1 MDCVKKV
8 INAGK
13 ETLNKVSDMIK
24 LDKSKMLNLT
34 NDSIKV
40 GISTITVAA
49 SKNELSQKT
58 ITHDVAS
65 KLVGL
70 AVYHIALSDRIEKL
84 EASNE
89 KLKKLNFSL
98 TVKLTTMVLV
108 STALLSGIES
118 LNNEKLMLELAGM
131 AVGIAVH
138 NMFISKFVDKTGTK
152 GDARQ
157 MVDDWAIVLTI
168 SVATQLVMT
177 RGNLN
182 KTIAN
187 LTNPEALKNL
197 ISDILGRNVASAVDY
212 A

>member
-8 INAGK
+8 MNAGK
-13 ETLNKVSDMIK
+13 NVLSKMTSIIK
-24 LDKSKMLNLT
+24 LNESRMTDLK

-40 GISTITVAA
+40 GLSTAAVAF
-49 SKNELSQKT
+49 SQNKLSQKT
-58 ITHDVAS
+58 VTHDIAS

-70 AVYHIALSDRIEKL
+70 AVYHIVLADRVEKL
-84 EASNE
+84 EDSNE
-89 KLKKLNFSL
+89 KLQKLNFSL

-138 NMFISKFVDKTGTK
+138 NMFTSKLVDRTGTK

-177 RGNLN
+177 RGDLN
-182 KTIAN
+182 KTLAN
-187 LTNPEALKNL
+187 LSNPTGFKNM
-197 ISDILGRNVASAVDY
+197 ISNILGRNVASAVDY

>member
-8 INAGK
+8 MNAGK
-13 ETLNKVSDMIK
+13 NVL
-24 LDKSKMLNLT
+24 SKMTSIVKLNESRMTDLK

-40 GISTITVAA
+40 GLSTAAVAF
-49 SKNELSQKT
+49 SQNKLSQKT
-58 ITHDVAS
+58 VTHDIAS

-70 AVYHIALSDRIEKL
+70 AVYHIVLADRVEKL
-84 EASNE
+84 EDSNE
-89 KLKKLNFSL
+89 KLQKLNFSL

-108 STALLSGIES
+108 STALLSGVES

-138 NMFISKFVDKTGTK
+138 NMFTSKLVDRTGTK

-177 RGNLN
+177 RGDLN
-182 KTIAN
+182 KTLAN
-187 LTNPEALKNL
+187 LSNPTGFKNM
-197 ISDILGRNVASAVDY
+197 ISNILGRNVASAVDY